1 MRLLTV
7 STLQSLRA
15 THLKRI
21 VPTVTMAKQLS
32 TLGPLTTQEKE
43 LIKATVPILK
53 QSGTA
58 LTKQFY
64 SKMLEG
70 HPELK
75 NTFSLTKMETDRQP
89 KALAFSLLAY
99 AQNIDDLTPLGGFVE
114 DGTSTFASLTL
125 ISEDQY

>member
-15 THLKRI
+15 THLPRFI
-21 VPTVTMAKQLS
+21 PFAPMAKQLS
-32 TLGPLTTQEKE
+32 TLGPLTAQEKE

-53 QSGTA
+53 ESGTA

-64 SKMLEG
+64 SKMLG
-70 HPELK
+70 DNPELK

-99 AQNIDDLTPLGGFVE
+99 AQNIDDLTPLSGFVE
-114 DGTSTFASLTL
+114 NGTSSFWLS
-125 ISEDQY
+125 